1 MPYPLRTLIRQFAAP
16 RSCAHPQQHL
26 LAHHRRRGIK
36 LFGMVVALC
45 GLPKPPEHAAVSR
58 AGTRLTG
65 AETEKSFARGRRKEA
80 IESVRNRLRGK
91 SLRRLAASQSVAAWK
106 TERAPQQASLESPS
120 QGIPGSPVLFMCCKI
135 EQLRLFATLRVRGP
149 EGERQPPRTLRFAK
163 GMRGGIGARR
173 HGGGV
178 EKRNNRRSVSARVR
192 RLIGRSRFFAL
203 LRMTTRR
210 VDMWL
215 GRMGGMI

>member
-1 MPYPLRTLIRQFAAP
+1 
-16 RSCAHPQQHL
+16 
-26 LAHHRRRGIK
+26 
-36 LFGMVVALC
+36 MVVALC

-91 SLRRLAASQSVAAWK
+91 SLRRLAASQSVAARK

-120 QGIPGSPVLFMCCKI
+120 QGIPGSPVLFECCKI
-135 EQLRLFATLRVRGP
+135 EQLRLFATLGIEAGGQRSGKGTAKHAEGRQGNTGRGW
-149 EGERQPPRTLRFAK
+149 TAT
-163 GMRGGIGARR
+163 ARR
-173 HGGGV
+173 RSG
-178 EKRNNRRSVSARVR
+178 EKRKRRSVSARVR
-192 RLIGRSRFFAL
+192 RLIGKSRFFAL

-210 VDMWL
+210 VDLWL

>member
-1 MPYPLRTLIRQFAAP
+1 MLPYGSLSGRYWRHHHGDNRLRPLSPANLTGP
-16 RSCAHPQQHL
+16 PHL
-26 LAHHRRRGIK
+26 SPHHLRRGPK

-45 GLPKPPEHAAVSR
+45 GLPKPPEHAAVGR

-91 SLRRLAASQSVAAWK
+91 SLRRLAASQSVAARK

-135 EQLRLFATLRVRGP
+135 EQLRLFATLRIRGRRREVRGRGGN
-149 EGERQPPRTLRFAK
+149 GER
-163 GMRGGIGARR
+163 
-173 HGGGV
+173 
-178 EKRNNRRSVSARVR
+178 
-192 RLIGRSRFFAL
+192 RL
-203 LRMTTRR
+203 
-210 VDMWL
+210 
-215 GRMGGMI
+215 